1 MLGGVNKIPQRIADL
16 GPLRLA
22 VAAGGV
28 IVGTLGAA
36 IALGNAFSNIITSV
50 PYPEVYIKSF
60 VKGHVRDVE
69 PDPRLQVKFRNSGG
83 GPMVLK
89 SLKLWADGKQV
100 GSFREALGIIGTDDI
115 FEVSTESSSFIQLGH
130 LDRHIRSD
138 MQDRSSIVL
147 MTARPKDG
155 HENGEEWDGY
165 IRDLIHKRDIH
176 FQVAYEYFHVPFLGL
191 CLSETRKIQ
200 VR

>member
-1 MLGGVNKIPQRIADL
+1 MLGGVNKISRCIADL

-28 IVGTLGAA
+28 IVGALGAA
-36 IALGNAFSNIITSV
+36 IALGNAFSNISTSV

-89 SLKLWADGKQV
+89 SLQLWANGKQV
-100 GSFREALGIIGTDDI
+100 GSFREALGIIGADDI

-130 LDRHIRSD
+130 LDRHV
-138 MQDRSSIVL
+138 QERSSIVL

-155 HENGEEWDGY
+155 HENGEEWDSY
-165 IRDLIHKRDIH
+165 IRNLIHKRGIH

-191 CLSETRKIQ
+191 CLTETRRIQ